1 MLASRKYLKNFS
13 FSIVSGKLYAKMKV
27 YKLGKVGNLLST
39 SLFHACARLD
49 MFGLILVEP
58 EDTYVSLGYFDN
70 IQEILDLQ
78 RIKSLGIPVIRRE
91 IGGGTVLLA
100 PGQVFYQLVIP
111 KGLAPFRVEEAY
123 RHFSKPVLETYRK
136 LGLEVEYK
144 PINDI
149 VVKSN
154 QRKISGQ
161 GAGDIHKAFVFV
173 GNILLRF
180 NTELMAEVLKVP
192 NKDFVKKVLD
202 ENLTWVEREK
212 EKAPDFWEVADILEF
227 EFKKLLPLETCWDIP
242 KEALELAN
250 KLKDELTSEEV
261 LFEET
266 GRKHRLIKIREG
278 IFLRNKH
285 MEVEGKKVSL
295 SMIVEGQTVKFCR
308 LNGLGLKDLER
319 EIVGLAYDQESIKE
333 VLEKRSLSFLMPL
346 FWD

>member
-78 RIKSLGIPVIRRE
+78 RIKSLGITVIRRE

-111 KGLAPFRVEEAY
+111 KSLTPFKIEEAY
-123 RHFSKPVLETYRK
+123 RKFSQPVMETYRK
-136 LGLEVEYK
+136 LGIGVEYR
-144 PINDI
+144 PVNDI
-149 VVKSN
+149 VVKSS

-212 EKAPDFWEVADILEF
+212 GAMPDFLEVADILEF
-227 EFKKLLPLETCWDIP
+227 EFKKLLPLETCQEIP
-242 KEALELAN
+242 EEALKLAD
-250 KLKDELTSEEV
+250 KLKEELTSEEL

-266 GRKHRLIKIREG
+266 GRKHRLIKMREG
-278 IFLRNKH
+278 VFLRNKR
-285 MEVEGKKVSL
+285 MKVNGKELSI
-295 SMIVEGQTVKFCR
+295 SMIVEGQVIKFCK
-308 LNGLGLKDLER
+308 LNGLEFENLEK
-319 EIVGLAYDQESIKE
+319 EVVGLNYDQESVKIA
-333 VLEKRSLSFLMPL
+333 LERFNAGFLLPL